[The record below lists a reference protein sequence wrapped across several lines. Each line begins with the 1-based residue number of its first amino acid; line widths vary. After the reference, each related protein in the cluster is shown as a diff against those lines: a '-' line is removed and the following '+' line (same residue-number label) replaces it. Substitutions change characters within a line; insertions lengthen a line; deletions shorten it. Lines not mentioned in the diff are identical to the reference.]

1 MIESKNH
8 LLLAQL
14 AEGLPICS
22 HPYATIGE
30 KIGLS
35 ESQVIERLRYLQK
48 KGTIKRLGIIVKHAT
63 LGYRANAMIVW
74 RIPEAEIDIV
84 AQKMLKF
91 SFVTLCYQRPMLP
104 EWSYNLYCM
113 IHGKNKVTVENQLA
127 QLIKQCDLS
136 TVEKEIL
143 FSSRCFKQRGAVYT
157 ANSSFNEK

>member
-1 MIESKNH
+1 MIEDKDH
-8 LLLAQL
+8 LLLAQI

-22 HPYATIGE
+22 RPYAIMGE

-35 ESQVIERLRYLQK
+35 EAQVIERLSYLQK
-48 KGTIKRLGIIVKHAT
+48 KGIIKRLGIIVKHAT

-74 RIPEAEIDIV
+74 RIPQAEIDIV
-84 AQKMLKF
+84 AQEMLKF

-104 EWSYNLYCM
+104 EWPYNLYCM

-127 QLIKQCDLS
+127 QLIEQCGLETIEKQ
-136 TVEKEIL
+136 IL

-157 ANSSFNEK
+157 AN

>member
-1 MIESKNH
+1 MIENKDY
-8 LLLAQL
+8 LLLAQI

-22 HPYATIGE
+22 HPYAIMGE

-35 ESQVIERLRYLQK
+35 EAQVIERLTYLQDR
-48 KGTIKRLGIIVKHAT
+48 GMIKRLGIIVKHAT

-74 RIPEAEIDIV
+74 RIPEADIDFV
-84 AQKMLKF
+84 AQEMLKF

-104 EWSYNLYCM
+104 EWPYNLYCM

-127 QLIKQCDLS
+127 QLIEQCGLETIEKQ
-136 TVEKEIL
+136 IL

-157 ANSSFNEK
+157 AN

>member
-1 MIESKNH
+1 MIEDKDH
-8 LLLAQL
+8 LLLAQI

-22 HPYATIGE
+22 RPYAIMGE

-35 ESQVIERLRYLQK
+35 EAQVIERLSYLQE
-48 KGTIKRLGIIVKHAT
+48 KGIIKRLGIIVKHAT

-74 RIPEAEIDIV
+74 RIPQAEIDIV
-84 AQKMLKF
+84 AQEMLKF

-104 EWSYNLYCM
+104 EWPYNLYCM

-127 QLIKQCDLS
+127 QLIEQCGLE
-136 TVEKEIL
+136 TVEKQIL

-157 ANSSFNEK
+157 AN